1 MTVIA
6 TYLLLSINCISPL
19 QYIGLITK
27 SSEYAASVYILFTA
41 LYCPLFYIYIL
52 LRYDCLKEHPM
63 CLPSFSK
70 TTAIRDTFSRKPLSR
85 MMMGAL
91 LVVVAAG
98 CSNNAAD
105 ATSNTGIVNSAEAKV
120 STAQVAADN
129 DSAVVKALQANLKAS
144 GIEENILSAVP
155 TDMKDIY
162 WVTASGL
169 PSFFTDKSG
178 KHIIQGQIIAV
189 GAEAPVDISGALVA
203 KTAQEAL
210 KAVDKKDMIIYPA
223 KGETKSVVYSFTDA
237 DCPYCTKL
245 HEEIDDINAR
255 GIEVRYLAWPRSEGS
270 IPKMEAIWCSEDRN
284 AAMDQAK
291 MGANVQAP
299 SCNSPVKSQI
309 ELGMALGVRGTP
321 AIFTESGQQIGGY
334 LPAAQLAQTAIDAS

>member
-1 MTVIA
+1 M
-6 TYLLLSINCISPL
+6 
-19 QYIGLITK
+19 
-27 SSEYAASVYILFTA
+27 F
-41 LYCPLFYIYIL
+41 
-52 LRYDCLKEHPM
+52 
-63 CLPSFSK
+63 LPSFSK

-120 STAQVAADN
+120 STAQVAADS
-129 DSAVVKALQANLKAS
+129 DSAVVKSLQANLKAS

>member
-1 MTVIA
+1 M
-6 TYLLLSINCISPL
+6 
-19 QYIGLITK
+19 
-27 SSEYAASVYILFTA
+27 F
-41 LYCPLFYIYIL
+41 
-52 LRYDCLKEHPM
+52 
-63 CLPSFSK
+63 LPSFSK

-120 STAQVAADN
+120 STAQVAADS

-203 KTAQEAL
+203 KTAQDAL

>member
-1 MTVIA
+1 M
-6 TYLLLSINCISPL
+6 
-19 QYIGLITK
+19 
-27 SSEYAASVYILFTA
+27 F
-41 LYCPLFYIYIL
+41 
-52 LRYDCLKEHPM
+52 
-63 CLPSFSK
+63 LPSFSK
-70 TTAIRDTFSRKPLSR
+70 ATPARAMFSRKPLSR
-85 MMMGAL
+85 MVMGAL

-105 ATSNTGIVNSAEAKV
+105 ATSNTGIVNSANAKV
-120 STAQVAADN
+120 STAQVADN
-129 DSAVVKALQANLKAS
+129 DAAVVKALQTNLKAS
-144 GIEENILSAVP
+144 GIEEEIISAVP
-155 TDMKDIY
+155 TDMDDIY

-189 GAEAPVDISGALVA
+189 GQEAPVDISGALVA
-203 KTAQEAL
+203 KAAQDAL
-210 KAVDKKDMIIYPA
+210 KTVDKKDMVIYPA
-223 KGETKSVVYSFTDA
+223 KGATKSVVYSFTDA

-270 IPKMEAIWCSEDRN
+270 IPKMEAIWCSEDRK

-299 SCNSPVKSQI
+299 SCNNPVKEQI
-309 ELGMALGVRGTP
+309 ELGMSLGVRGTP

>member
-1 MTVIA
+1 MTAIA

-19 QYIGLITK
+19 QYIALITK
-27 SSEYAASVYILFTA
+27 SSEYAASVYTFFTA

-52 LRYDCLKEHPM
+52 LRHDCLKEHPM
-63 CLPSFSK
+63 FLPSFSK
-70 TTAIRDTFSRKPLSR
+70 TTATRDTFSRKPLSR

-120 STAQVAADN
+120 STTQVAADS
-129 DSAVVKALQANLKAS
+129 DSAVVKSLQANLKAS

-203 KTAQEAL
+203 KTAQDAL

>member
-1 MTVIA
+1 M
-6 TYLLLSINCISPL
+6 
-19 QYIGLITK
+19 
-27 SSEYAASVYILFTA
+27 F
-41 LYCPLFYIYIL
+41 
-52 LRYDCLKEHPM
+52 
-63 CLPSFSK
+63 LPSFSK
-70 TTAIRDTFSRKPLSR
+70 ATPARALFSRKPLSR
-85 MMMGAL
+85 MMMSAL
-91 LVVVAAG
+91 LVAIAAG

-120 STAQVAADN
+120 STAQVADN
-129 DSAVVKALQANLKAS
+129 DAAVVKALQANLKAS
-144 GIEENILSAVP
+144 GIEEEIISAVP
-155 TDMKDIY
+155 TDMDDIY

-189 GAEAPVDISGALVA
+189 GQDAPVDISGALVA
-203 KTAQEAL
+203 KAAQDAL
-210 KAVDKKDMIIYPA
+210 KTVDKKDMVIYPA
-223 KGETKSVVYSFTDA
+223 KGATKSVVYAFTDA

-245 HEEIDDINAR
+245 HEEMGDINAR

-270 IPKMEAIWCSEDRN
+270 IPKMEAIWCSEDRK

-299 SCNSPVKSQI
+299 SCNSPVKEQI
-309 ELGMALGVRGTP
+309 ELGMSLGVRGTP

-334 LPAAQLAQTAIDAS
+334 LPAAQLAQTAINAS

>member
-1 MTVIA
+1 M
-6 TYLLLSINCISPL
+6 
-19 QYIGLITK
+19 
-27 SSEYAASVYILFTA
+27 F
-41 LYCPLFYIYIL
+41 
-52 LRYDCLKEHPM
+52 
-63 CLPSFSK
+63 LPCFSK
-70 TTAIRDTFSRKPLSR
+70 TTATRDTFSRKPLSR

-120 STAQVAADN
+120 STAQVAADS
-129 DSAVVKALQANLKAS
+129 DSAVVKSLQANLKAS

>member
-1 MTVIA
+1 M
-6 TYLLLSINCISPL
+6 
-19 QYIGLITK
+19 
-27 SSEYAASVYILFTA
+27 F
-41 LYCPLFYIYIL
+41 
-52 LRYDCLKEHPM
+52 
-63 CLPSFSK
+63 LPSFSK
-70 TTAIRDTFSRKPLSR
+70 TTATRDAFSRKPLSR

-120 STAQVAADN
+120 STAQVAADS

-144 GIEENILSAVP
+144 RIEENILSAVP

>member
-1 MTVIA
+1 M
-6 TYLLLSINCISPL
+6 
-19 QYIGLITK
+19 
-27 SSEYAASVYILFTA
+27 F
-41 LYCPLFYIYIL
+41 
-52 LRYDCLKEHPM
+52 
-63 CLPSFSK
+63 LPYFSK
-70 TTAIRDTFSRKPLSR
+70 TTATRDAFSRKPLSR

-120 STAQVAADN
+120 STAQVAADS

>member
-1 MTVIA
+1 M
-6 TYLLLSINCISPL
+6 
-19 QYIGLITK
+19 
-27 SSEYAASVYILFTA
+27 F
-41 LYCPLFYIYIL
+41 
-52 LRYDCLKEHPM
+52 
-63 CLPSFSK
+63 LPSFSK

-270 IPKMEAIWCSEDRN
+270 IPKMEAIWCSEDRI
-284 AAMDQAK
+284 AAMNQAK